1 MQMKIHLNPFSKV
14 SLKKEDSLIILAQQ
28 DLSLADTGP
37 FCTYIIR
44 ETFKDPQKCKS
55 NVNQTPCYGYKLES
69 LKFFMIH

>member
-44 ETFKDPQKCKS
+44 ERLLRSSK
-55 NVNQTPCYGYKLES
+55 E
-69 LKFFMIH
+69 